1 MKKVFLSYSRKDL
14 KFVKQLAA
22 DLQQAGYDVWYDL
35 SNIEGGDRWAI
46 EIQTAID
53 NCDVCVSVIS
63 PNSIISEWVE
73 KEFLYASNTGKRVIP
88 ILLESTTL
96 PLWLMNIHY
105 IDMQGRHYREKFP
118 RLQAAIDEEEKPVLD
133 FQSIKR
139 LRAPGPVWIGGIVGI
154 GILILAAVFGLPALK
169 AKSTPT
175 PVVFPTWTSPAS
187 TLTFTSVPATQSQT
201 STPASSPTTTEEVTP
216 TMTTIPTPA
225 SAIKDAKG
233 TEMVLVSSGIFKMG
247 CNKGV
252 LCEGPAHVVNLD
264 SYYIDTYEVTNAQ
277 YLACEFDQ
285 QCNQPRNTRYYD
297 SPSFRNHPVVFVT
310 WSMAA
315 NYCAWR
321 GARLPTEA
329 EWEKAARANGTEM
342 LYYPWGNRFNGDL
355 LNFCD
360 INCAQSG
367 KNKSYNDG
375 FSDTAPVGIYEGGK
389 SPYGAYDMAGNVIEW
404 VADWYD
410 KDYYFISPSNNPL
423 GPESGTH
430 RVLRGGSW
438 YSNQNYVRT
447 FVRTSLSPTVAYN
460 YVGFRCA
467 RSVGE

>member
-35 SNIEGGDRWAI
+35 SNIEGGDRWAT

-53 NCDVCVSVIS
+53 NCDACITVIS

-73 KEFLYASNTGKRVIP
+73 KEFLYASNTDKRVVP
-88 ILLESTTL
+88 VLLESTTL

-105 IDMQGRHYREKFP
+105 IDMQGRNYREKFP
-118 RLQAAIDEEEKPVLD
+118 RLQAAIDEEGKTALVFESVKG
-133 FQSIKR
+133 
-139 LRAPGPVWIGGIVGI
+139 LRTFGPVWIGGIVGI
-154 GILILAAVFGLPALK
+154 VILILAAVFGLPALIGEP
-169 AKSTPT
+169 TLT
-175 PVVFPTWTSPAS
+175 PVVFPSGTSPAS
-187 TLTFTSVPATQSQT
+187 TPTITPVPASE
-201 STPASSPTTTEEVTP
+201 TPTPVPSPTATEEAASTV
-216 TMTTIPTPA
+216 TTIPTPA
-225 SAIKDAKG
+225 LEIKDAKG
-233 TEMVLVSSGIFKMG
+233 AELVLVSAGIFKMG
-247 CNKGV
+247 CNKGIV
-252 LCEGPAHVVNLD
+252 CEGPAHVVYLD
-264 SYYIDTYEVTNAQ
+264 SYYIDKFEVTNAQ
-277 YLACEFDQ
+277 YLACEFEQ
-285 QCNQPRNTRYYD
+285 QCNQPKNTRYYD
-297 SPSFRNHPVVFVT
+297 NPSFSSYPVVFVS
-310 WSMAA
+310 WNMAA

-342 LYYPWGNRFNGDL
+342 LYYPWGNRFNGEL

-360 INCAQSG
+360 RNCSQSW
-367 KNKSYNDG
+367 KNRSYYDG
-375 FSDTAPVGIYEGGK
+375 FSDTAPVGVFEGGK

-404 VADWYD
+404 IADWYD
-410 KDYYFISPSNNPL
+410 KDYYFTSPNNNPL
-423 GPESGTH
+423 GPESGTY

-438 YSNQNYVRT
+438 YNNQNDVRT
-447 FVRTSLSPTVAYN
+447 FVRTYLGPTVAYN

>member
-53 NCDVCVSVIS
+53 NCDVCVTVIS
-63 PNSIISEWVE
+63 PHSIVSEWVE

-105 IDMQGRHYREKFP
+105 IDMQGRGYREKFP

-139 LRAPGPVWIGGIVGI
+139 LRAPGPVWIGGIAGI

-169 AKSTPT
+169 DESTPT
-175 PVVFPTWTSPAS
+175 PVVFPTWTSPVS

-201 STPASSPTTTEEVTP
+201 STPASSPTAIEEVTP
-216 TMTTIPTPA
+216 TLTTIPTPA

-233 TEMVLVSSGIFKMG
+233 AEMVLVSSGIFKMG

-252 LCEGPAHVVNLD
+252 VCEGPAHTVYLD

-277 YLACEFDQ
+277 
-285 QCNQPRNTRYYD
+285 
-297 SPSFRNHPVVFVT
+297 FRKF
-310 WSMAA
+310 
-315 NYCAWR
+315 
-321 GARLPTEA
+321 
-329 EWEKAARANGTEM
+329 K
-342 LYYPWGNRFNGDL
+342 GDHV
-355 LNFCD
+355 
-360 INCAQSG
+360 SG
-367 KNKSYNDG
+367 G
-375 FSDTAPVGIYEGGK
+375 V
-389 SPYGAYDMAGNVIEW
+389 
-404 VADWYD
+404 
-410 KDYYFISPSNNPL
+410 
-423 GPESGTH
+423 
-430 RVLRGGSW
+430 
-438 YSNQNYVRT
+438 
-447 FVRTSLSPTVAYN
+447 
-460 YVGFRCA
+460 
-467 RSVGE
+467 